1 MPVMNTES
9 IFPSGLSAA
18 FGGGLTGGLAERARY
33 RWDTCIEVRTS
44 VTLGLFPVN
53 SVGFLSC
60 QSPQTGRFSFR
71 WAWNGDSKT
80 HAYRQKNTFVSSPGL
95 AEKCGDLLPL
105 RKSDSKSPADWEA
118 NTDRIFVRLGFCL
131 YELFR
136 DTRSCLNDTNGISN
150 ILRMASHPIPIEKK
164 RYRQQPS
171 QISSWHLIRLLGYQ
185 FTGCR

>member
-1 MPVMNTES
+1 
-9 IFPSGLSAA
+9 
-18 FGGGLTGGLAERARY
+18 
-33 RWDTCIEVRTS
+33 VRTS
-44 VTLGLFPVN
+44 VTHSLFHVN

-60 QSPQTGRFSFR
+60 QPPQTGCFLFR
-71 WAWNGDSKT
+71 WGWKCNCKT
-80 HAYRQKNTFVSSPGL
+80 CTYWQKNTLLSSLGL

-105 RKSDSKSPADWEA
+105 QKSDSKSPTDWEA

-150 ILRMASHPIPIEKK
+150 ILRMASRPIPIEKK
-164 RYRQQPS
+164 RYRQQPN